1 MCFNLLLAISKSLG
15 NFLSHFA
22 GQVKTV
28 ETRPGSRLPSLRRSP
43 FVKRVRREGWR
54 FGAKLV
60 RGACHLDVLPV
71 FHHFTL
77 CARRILVNKKV
88 AFLASNCVTHDVHVF
103 EQHFGQCLF
112 FVGEVVSQRHLSFIP
127 KSSHVVFAVRYMVSE
142 RQKAMERGLDSPIC
156 EPWQPSQL
164 GPVDFGSCLLLRV

>member
-1 MCFNLLLAISKSLG
+1 MVFEANLCGIVRSPMCFNLLLAISKSFG

-28 ETRPGSRLPSLRRSP
+28 ETRPGSRQERRLEIWS
-43 FVKRVRREGWR
+43 KAGSRRVPPECC
-54 FGAKLV
+54 L
-60 RGACHLDVLPV
+60 CSN
-71 FHHFTL
+71 HFTVW
-77 CARRILVNKKV
+77 ARRILVNKKV

-103 EQHFGQCLF
+103 EQDFGKCLF
-112 FVGEVVSQRHLSFIP
+112 WGEVMSQRHLSFIP
-127 KSSHVVFAVRYMVSE
+127 KSSRVVFAVRYMVSE

-164 GPVDFGSCLLLRV
+164 GQADFGSCLLRHI

>member
-1 MCFNLLLAISKSLG
+1 MCFNLLLAISKSCG
-15 NFLSHFA
+15 NFRSHFA

-28 ETRPGSRLPSLRRSP
+28 N
-43 FVKRVRREGWR
+43 VRREGWR

-60 RGACHLDVLPV
+60 RGACHLDVLLDV
-71 FHHFTL
+71 FQSFHANS
-77 CARRILVNKKV
+77 ARRILVNKKV
-88 AFLASNCVTHDVHVF
+88 AFLASNCVTHDVMMSMF
-103 EQHFGQCLF
+103 LSNILESAFFGGRSS
-112 FVGEVVSQRHLSFIP
+112 VTKRHLSFIP

-164 GPVDFGSCLLLRV
+164 GQAEFGSCLLLRV